1 MSSVRLS
8 AATAR
13 RRAAASCSWSEVFSV
28 GAWTPRQRA
37 SSRSTDWLLRRR
49 RENSRRGVGAVRSWV
64 DRQCGTPDDC
74 WTCVVA
80 PPPVGEPPPLWV
92 AAEAAAVAAGRGGA
106 GDDEEDEED
115 EEDDEKEKE
124 EEEEE
129 EDMLRGAARAAGEGA
144 GAAARRRSRSTRPEL
159 HAFTRSI
166 FVWENTMYFS
176 AYFGLSGHFSGLAVP
191 IRVILQLFLV
201 RVVR

>member
-49 RENSRRGVGAVRSWV
+49 RENSRRGVGTVRSWV
-64 DRQCGTPDDC
+64 DRRCGTPDDC

-106 GDDEEDEED
+106 GDDEEDEEGEED
-115 EEDDEKEKE
+115 EEDESPGAFPPRNNAIYPTFFVHRRLV
-124 EEEEE
+124 
-129 EDMLRGAARAAGEGA
+129 EDQSGDYWQRCDGGGRRVDGGRGDGG
-144 GAAARRRSRSTRPEL
+144 RRRG
-159 HAFTRSI
+159 
-166 FVWENTMYFS
+166 
-176 AYFGLSGHFSGLAVP
+176 GLGA
-191 IRVILQLFLV
+191 Q
-201 RVVR
+201 

>member
-64 DRQCGTPDDC
+64 DRRCGTPDDC

-115 EEDDEKEKE
+115 EEKEEKED
-124 EEEEE
+124 EEE
-129 EDMLRGAARAAGEGA
+129 EDMLRGAARAAGAGA

-159 HAFTRSI
+159 HAF
-166 FVWENTMYFS
+166 YFCMGKHHVF
-176 AYFGLSGHFSGLAVP
+176 FGLFWAVRALLGAGRP
-191 IRVILQLFLV
+191 H
-201 RVVR
+201 